1 MIFEI
6 WELIPQERLSNNEE
20 HRVSLRNIWH
30 EMTSTLLN
38 TPWKIE
44 TPGGNTMDHGYENK
58 QYSDQLGAMKDDQMM
73 NQCTE
78 DNGV

>member
-1 MIFEI
+1 
-6 WELIPQERLSNNEE
+6 
-20 HRVSLRNIWH
+20 
-30 EMTSTLLN
+30 MTSTLLN
-38 TPWKIE
+38 TRKIE
-44 TPGGNTMDHGYENK
+44 TPGGNTVDHGQENK